1 MVRKLIKHEMNAF
14 ARSMLPMEIIL
25 LGMAVLTRFVQ
36 LFETESSAYN
46 TVRTSSI
53 VMFVIA
59 IVVCLVMTVV
69 VSIRRFYV
77 NLFSSEG

>member
-36 LFETESSAYN
+36 LF
-46 TVRTSSI
+46 
-53 VMFVIA
+53 
-59 IVVCLVMTVV
+59 
-69 VSIRRFYV
+69 
-77 NLFSSEG
+77 